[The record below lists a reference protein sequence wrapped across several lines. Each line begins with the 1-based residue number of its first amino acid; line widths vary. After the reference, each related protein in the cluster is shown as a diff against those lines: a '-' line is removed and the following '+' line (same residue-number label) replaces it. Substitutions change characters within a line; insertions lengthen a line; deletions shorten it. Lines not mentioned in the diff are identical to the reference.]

1 MTFTADCAEQAKLS
15 RLLDRTEEFIQ
26 KYVAFGHHE
35 SKALTG
41 WTAHTWTFSAAYV
54 TPYIFVTSATPAS
67 GKTRLL
73 EYLSLIVAKPLI
85 TGSISSAAL
94 MRTCDAEQ
102 PTILLDETDAA
113 FKGDR
118 EYAETLR
125 GLLNS
130 GFTRSGP
137 PPV

>member
-1 MTFTADCAEQAKLS
+1 MIENGESTSVAKPSTESDQA
-15 RLLDRTEEFIQ
+15 Q
-26 KYVAFGHHE
+26 
-35 SKALTG
+35 
-41 WTAHTWTFSAAYV
+41 
-54 TPYIFVTSATPAS
+54 PAS

-85 TGSISSAAL
+85 TGSISSEAL